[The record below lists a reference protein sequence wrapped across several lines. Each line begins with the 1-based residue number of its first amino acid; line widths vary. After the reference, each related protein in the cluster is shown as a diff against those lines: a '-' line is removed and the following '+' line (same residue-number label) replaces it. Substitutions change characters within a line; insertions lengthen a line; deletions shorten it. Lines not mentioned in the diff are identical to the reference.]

1 MMLLKKFF
9 AALLALA
16 MTLTLS
22 AALAEDNSLQAIL
35 DKGTFIIGLDDS
47 FPPMGYRDEN
57 NDIVGFDIDVARP

>member
-16 MTLTLS
+16 MSLTLS

-47 FPPMGYRDEN
+47 FPPMG
-57 NDIVGFDIDVARP
+57 